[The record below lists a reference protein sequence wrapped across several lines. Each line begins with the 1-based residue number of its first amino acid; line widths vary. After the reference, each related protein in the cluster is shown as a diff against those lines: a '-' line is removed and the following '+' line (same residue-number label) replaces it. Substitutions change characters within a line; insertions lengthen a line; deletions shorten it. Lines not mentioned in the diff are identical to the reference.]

1 MKWIGKHNIFDDLM
15 IGGVLLTP
23 PDPTYEYELT
33 LPNNDGSS
41 GQVLTTDGNGLL
53 SWTTVATGSGVT
65 MTNGVNDRVMTAT
78 GAASITGDSA
88 LTFNNTDELLTI
100 GDVKI
105 RGEQN
110 SYNGSLVSSYI
121 ELPSVNAFGSGLGAV
136 FKVADTTGTC
146 SGAGLWIEGGD
157 ANGTNQ
163 AGGNMH
169 FKLGTA
175 TGSGA
180 TGVFEFLGGS
190 GSQIAKIYDT
200 GLRLPVADQA
210 IVFEGGSYDTTLKAQ
225 TSVGAART
233 ITLPD
238 ADGTV
243 ALTSDIPALSVPV
256 TIGQGGTG
264 QTTQQAAIDALTAV
278 SGASTGQ
285 RLTKDGSGNA
295 TWADATTETT
305 INGTT
310 TNGVAT
316 YGGANTID
324 IESKLTFNGSTTLTI
339 GSNTS
344 SSLYIN
350 SPALLAGQGGHR
362 LNFVNGESGS
372 GTNIIGGQQTF
383 WSGLG
388 TGNKPGGMYSF
399 LGAPADNLAGG
410 TGRSREG
417 PLYQIFADAGASNT
431 AYTVL
436 YDVND
441 IRNYFSTQ
449 VKADGVTVLTT
460 VDDSSHNADLAIV
473 ADGAVSISSTD
484 ASNDILLNSAGE
496 IELNADG
503 GNIDFKDNTARLAKI
518 DTDGL
523 SFQDNTGAGIKF
535 EGATDNA
542 NQTTLSV
549 VDPTGTRTI
558 NLPDDSGTVALQE
571 KSIIVKNMGFYN
583 TSTSAFYLPMLE
595 YIAES
600 TYVTSYVS
608 SFVAPY
614 DGKVIKVGPGW
625 SNNSSSKTS
634 TYKFFKNKQS
644 STQTGTT
651 HTTTSFT
658 TTIPEVTPT
667 DWTFSKGE
675 PIHIQCTNSA
685 TIQSVSMTVTIELDL
700 TT

>member
-1 MKWIGKHNIFDDLM
+1 MKWIGKHSVFSDLL
-15 IGGVLLTP
+15 IGGVLLSP
-23 PDPTYEYELT
+23 PDNQYSYELT
-33 LPNNDGSS
+33 LPNDDGTT
-41 GQVLTTDGNGLL
+41 GQVLTTDGNGVLT
-53 SWTTVATGSGVT
+53 WTTPSSGTPITLNGTTVNGIATYASANTLDIESTLTYTSTILTLSGTSAANLPAIILQNDHAGS
-65 MTNGVNDRVMTAT
+65 D
-78 GAASITGDSA
+78 GANIQFNKIQDGSDDDELGIISWFGDDDAGNQTQFASITGRIADASNNDEAGKLELKVKTNSTENQQA
-88 LTFNNTDELLTI
+88 LI
-100 GDVKI
+100 
-105 RGEQN
+105 
-110 SYNGSLVSSYI
+110 
-121 ELPSVNAFGSGLGAV
+121 
-136 FKVADTTGTC
+136 
-146 SGAGLWIEGGD
+146 
-157 ANGTNQ
+157 
-163 AGGNMH
+163 
-169 FKLGTA
+169 A
-175 TGSGA
+175 TGDGTSSKVDVGIAHGA
-180 TGVFEFLGGS
+180 SSTTA
-190 GSQIAKIYDT
+190 IA
-200 GLRLPVADQA
+200 G
-210 IVFEGGSYDTTLKAQ
+210 E
-225 TSVGAART
+225 
-233 ITLPD
+233 ITLGVD
-238 ADGTV
+238 LAITH
-243 ALTSDIPALSVPV
+243 
-256 TIGQGGTG
+256 GGTG
-264 QTTQQAAIDALTAV
+264 ASTAQAAIDALTAV
-278 SGASTGQ
+278 SGASAGQ

-295 TWADATTETT
+295 TWADATTGTT

-310 TNGVAT
+310 ANGVGT

-324 IESKLTFNGSTTLTI
+324 IESTLTYNSNTLTI
-339 GSNTS
+339 GPPTATAVT
-344 SSLYIN
+344 IGT
-350 SPALLAGQGGHR
+350 PANLAGQDGDR
-362 LNFVNGESGS
+362 LTIQCGQSGS
-372 GTNIIGGQQTF
+372 GTNIAGGQQTF

-388 TGNKPGGMYSF
+388 TGNKSAGMYTF

-410 TGRSREG
+410 TGTSRENY
-417 PLYQIFADAGASNT
+417 LFQIFADAGAANT

-441 IRNYFSTQ
+441 VRNYFSTQ
-449 VKADGVTVLTT
+449 VKANGVTVLTT
-460 VDDSSHNADLAIV
+460 NDNASHNADLAIT

-484 ASNDILLNSAGE
+484 ASNDITLNSAGE

-535 EGATDNA
+535 EGATNNA
-542 NQTTLSV
+542 HQTTLSV

-651 HTTTSFT
+651 ATTASFT

-675 PIHIQCTNSA
+675 PIHIQVTNSA
-685 TIQSVSMTVTIELDL
+685 SISSVSMTVTIELDL